1 MRKPA
6 MARPAP
12 QSSRPD
18 AAPRSDAHWRRLAPF
33 AALFALTAA
42 DARAQAFD
50 LEAARARTRGQIEDV
65 TADRARPEDQAMSL
79 GTTLSP
85 NLRQRNTELPLAAPR
100 GAAPDKARTPPPAP
114 RAESAPPPP
123 SAERLGTRTRSGETQ
138 ARAYTPDLSR
148 QTLTFARFAG
158 RSTIDLPRTTGS
170 APAEERTAPPWA
182 LADIVR
188 ATLQRSPSLRQTQ
201 AQHESA
207 EARTGQSV
215 ADLLPTLS
223 TRLASGRAE
232 TRLANKPDAETDDY
246 RTQTTRLVQPI
257 YNHVLIKNLSGT
269 RAAETAAA
277 HRVEASREAVALS
290 AIQAGANLAAQRI
303 LIDDVAQH
311 EAQLGEVL
319 AYLEDRAASGA
330 SSRADLE
337 RARTRVLAARELRIN
352 QQAAYQTAL
361 YELERLLGHTPD
373 ALHLP
378 FLNQLPGL
386 PQTQA
391 EIRRLVLDSN
401 ADLQA
406 LRADITAQEAAVSA
420 QYGRLLP
427 SLALSAERDHQENTE
442 GPSPLQ
448 KDRRLLAVLNWSVSL
463 GGKEIHGGREAS
475 AELRNRIARYDD
487 EKQRLEQ
494 ALETDF
500 SLLLSAT
507 QRIAAGEAEQR
518 AAQTVVEATREQMR
532 VGRIGSLLDALDA
545 FDRLYAAR
553 QKLALAL
560 SQQMSAHAQ
569 LLRRL
574 GQLAAFADGAPLS
587 SGEH

>member
-1 MRKPA
+1 

-12 QSSRPD
+12 QTSRSD
-18 AAPRSDAHWRRLAPF
+18 AAPRSDAHWRRVARF
-33 AALFALTAA
+33 AALLALTAT

-65 TADRARPEDQAMSL
+65 TADRARSEDQAMSL

-85 NLRQRNTELPLAAPR
+85 NLRQRNAELPLAAPR
-100 GAAPDKARTPPPAP
+100 GAAPDKARPTPPAP

-123 SAERLGTRTRSGETQ
+123 SAERLGTRTPQ

-500 SLLLSAT
+500 SLLLSAS